1 MRLFLA
7 ALLFSLTG
15 VPALA
20 ESVPCDQGV
29 VWEDLNGNGRI
40 DPGEK
45 PLAGIKLSDGVR
57 LVSTD
62 AHGRY
67 RLPFVEG
74 RTVFVIKPAS
84 HVLPMRADGLPD
96 FWIHT
101 RATPGPAL
109 KFGGIPVGTATC
121 RDFGLRVA
129 KPSPRRQQRLGVV
142 VMADPQTKS
151 LRDVDFYQRDII
163 DSLKRETAI
172 DMGHSFGGFY
182 FNGLAGDLGLSL
194 GDIVHDDLSL
204 YPAMTAATT
213 RLAVPWLHVAGNHD
227 LDFDAASDEDSLLSF
242 RRHFGPDTYAS
253 EEDEAN
259 FLMLDDVIY
268 QPGKKPA
275 YVGGL
280 REDQFTFLEAYLPTV
295 PKDRLLVLGVHIPLF
310 DAKPGVETF
319 RHADRARLFALLKDF
334 PKVLLL
340 SGHDHTQRHVRHG
353 AESDWHGATPLHE
366 YNVGAACGAFWSG
379 VKDAAG
385 IPDSTM
391 SDGTPNGYARLW
403 IEKGGEYRL
412 AWHPARDAGTALAL
426 HAPRVLRQGAY
437 PAWGVFAN
445 VFMGEVDTQV
455 EYRVDGGEWKPMKF
469 VRQPDPRLLVEN
481 VADDLAEA
489 LRGFDRSP
497 EATPSLHLWR
507 GALPTDLALGEHTID
522 VRAQDRW
529 RGEQTASTRYRLE
542 AAKE

>member
-62 AHGRY
+62 AQGRY

-101 RATPGPAL
+101 RATPGPTL

-163 DSLKRETAI
+163 DSLKSETAI

>member
-62 AHGRY
+62 AQGRY

-101 RATPGPAL
+101 RATPGPTL

-445 VFMGEVDTQV
+445 VFMGEADTQV

-507 GALPTDLALGEHTID
+507 GVLPTDLALGEHTID